1 MINVVS
7 VEVFNM
13 RSCLCLLFT
22 VFSLVMSSGVS
33 AAEVTVRIFE
43 RGGKAP
49 LQGVAVCL
57 GTSARITQF
66 GATLTD
72 AEGYVVFS
80 DVPRTSLIVTASR
93 PGYMGEQEH
102 MTGSGENRMLVLSL
116 PAGGGGVEC
125 PLDQDAALKR
135 AGSLGVE
142 SFLLN
147 NGAAVT
153 RDAAVTLDNKISGHA
168 TQYRV
173 SERPDF
179 HGAAWLTYE
188 KRPRYQLSAGR
199 GNKTVYFQV
208 RRHARM
214 NGADLETRSSIIN
227 DSINAQFQ

>member
-1 MINVVS
+1 
-7 VEVFNM
+7 
-13 RSCLCLLFT
+13 
-22 VFSLVMSSGVS
+22 
-33 AAEVTVRIFE
+33 
-43 RGGKAP
+43 
-49 LQGVAVCL
+49 
-57 GTSARITQF
+57 
-66 GATLTD
+66 
-72 AEGYVVFS
+72 
-80 DVPRTSLIVTASR
+80 
-93 PGYMGEQEH
+93 MGEQEH

-179 HGAAWLTYE
+179 HGAAWLT
-188 KRPRYQLSAGR
+188 SAGR

-208 RRHARM
+208 RRHARI

>member
-1 MINVVS
+1 
-7 VEVFNM
+7 M
-13 RSCLCLLFT
+13 RSDLRLLFA
-22 VFSLVMSSGVS
+22 VFILILSSSAS
-33 AAEVTVRIFE
+33 AAELTVRIFE

-72 AEGYVVFS
+72 ADGYVVFS
-80 DVPRTSLIVTASR
+80 DVPRAPLIVTASR
-93 PGYMGEQEH
+93 AGYMSEQEH
-102 MTGSGENRMLVLSL
+102 MTGFGGNRMLVLSL
-116 PAGGGGVEC
+116 PAGGGGAEC
-125 PLDQDAALKR
+125 PLDQDAAVKR
-135 AGSLGVE
+135 AGSLGIE

-173 SERPDF
+173 SEQPDF
-179 HGAAWLTYE
+179 HGAEWLTYE
-188 KRPRYQLSAGR
+188 KRPHYQLSPGR

-208 RRHARM
+208 RRHARI
-214 NGADLETRSSIIN
+214 NGADIETHSSIIN